1 MKGPH
6 GELTLP
12 SILTQGVE
20 QQEGQQ
26 DQPALTMEQLQELK
40 YYSTHAYAF
49 SKMSLIM
56 FTFGLQRALDAMN
69 SPIAVNAIHPGAALT
84 HFYDNFG
91 NPQVL
96 QFLKTFRMLKKPE
109 EISKYIVWA
118 STEPNLNEYK
128 GEYFNQTRM
137 AKPNALAQNED
148 MIERLWRVSEQ
159 LVEQRGTP
167 LETSADTYQNTDENT
182 EQPEQQQQQ
191 N

>member
-1 MKGPH
+1 
-6 GELTLP
+6 
-12 SILTQGVE
+12 
-20 QQEGQQ
+20 
-26 DQPALTMEQLQELK
+26 
-40 YYSTHAYAF
+40 
-49 SKMSLIM
+49 
-56 FTFGLQRALDAMN
+56 
-69 SPIAVNAIHPGAALT
+69 
-84 HFYDNFG
+84 
-91 NPQVL
+91 
-96 QFLKTFRMLKKPE
+96 MLKKPE

-191 N
+191 QN